1 MDAARTDIVLQ
12 YALAVAS
19 EADDYF
25 DRWLGKIHLLKYVY
39 IADLAYASKHGAT
52 FTGASWRFYH
62 YGPWDMAVCDR
73 IEPVVAYLG
82 AREFIRQNSKYDS
95 DFAGW
100 WINKDEAKEL
110 LRTLDKQLPIEVTV
124 EVKRAVRS
132 FGNDTTSLLH
142 HVYATSPM
150 LHAAPGQTLD
160 FTIAKNARSPVSS
173 SADANTREPTAKE
186 LKRRKA
192 DMLKLK
198 EKLRAATAAPGPR
211 QRKPPAIQPIYD
223 EVFFKGA
230 RQIDELAGVSADG
243 LSGEAALS
251 DEIWTSEARRRG
263 QLP

>member
-1 MDAARTDIVLQ
+1 MDTAKADIVLQ

-62 YGPWDMAVCDR
+62 YGPWEAAVCSR
-73 IEPVVAYLG
+73 IEPVTAYLG
-82 AREFIRQNSKYDS
+82 AQEFVRQHSRYDS

-100 WINKDEAKEL
+100 WIDKTTAKEL
-110 LRTLDKQLPIEVTV
+110 LRTLDRQLPIEVSV
-124 EVKRAVRS
+124 EVRRAVRS

-150 LHAAPGQTLD
+150 LHAAPGQMLD
-160 FTIAKNARSPVSS
+160 FTIAKSVREPTPASPDVSS
-173 SADANTREPTAKE
+173 SEPTAKE
-186 LKRRKA
+186 LKRRRTE
-192 DMLKLK
+192 MLKLK
-198 EKLRAATAAPGPR
+198 EKVRAAVGADVPR
-211 QRKPPAIQPIYD
+211 KRKPPALQPIYD
-223 EVFFKGA
+223 DIFFTGA
-230 RQIDELAGVSADG
+230 QQIDELAGVSPDG
-243 LSGEAALS
+243 LSGDATIS
-251 DEIWTSEARRRG
+251 DEIWTSEARKRG